1 MQFLEI
7 QNELVALDTIQNIR
21 NREQFVEIASTRGVY
36 YTQMKFEDLVKALGD
51 KVIKVVSTK
60 EG

>member
-36 YTQMKFEDLVKALGD
+36 YAQMKFEDLVKALGD